1 MNKKILL
8 ILTLF
13 CFVVVAGTLSVFS
26 SNDLALAENSNIMI
40 DITKDSAFTAYGDAF
55 ALVTEQNVYVA
66 KDSKVYTYKE
76 ESQFTVLD
84 MAMNSKYLLL
94 LVTDTDGKDLYVY
107 EYNAE
112 GIKRIQINNSS
123 IYPQEII
130 ALYNDNDDTLYA
142 MDSNKVYIIEINSSS
157 ELWATFI
164 SKNPIYEHVDDFT
177 MLGSDV
183 LYIIYDG
190 DLYSTTLKNIN
201 SDHTDLSG
209 FLRLEGNFTDLVVA
223 DGSLLLLDNQKIY
236 KYDDVTNSL
245 TELLTAGIDGTSS
258 VATTYISAA
267 NTHYVYIKS
276 DLPSL
281 NMYVYDG
288 KTLEYY
294 NTFDRTI
301 YSHPTEYDLLTMQ
314 KVNNETV
321 VYSSPRHLQK
331 LATLSA
337 GDYIMLLNE
346 VGDYYYIYFEKEGKD
361 VCLGYIRKDSDF
373 TLCPAET
380 ECEIGAYAQALHPD
394 TTIYKY
400 PFVGNGMNKTGSEAV
415 AYVTIY
421 DQLVVM
427 DNVGRDGANTWGW
440 YKVGYLDAQGK
451 IVYGYIQEKNVSP
464 YTVLTPP
471 AISKT
476 VKLSSKKLGEYIKVY
491 ALPQEDAKLIA
502 ELKEG
507 TSIDLHEK
515 YDKNS
520 EWSAIIYNDMIAYV
534 KTENV
539 QPGGLTS
546 WQLALAI
553 TIPVV
558 VVAIAV
564 TVIILV
570 VVKKRKYLSRM

>member
-1 MNKKILL
+1 MNKKFL
-8 ILTLF
+8 ILTLL
-13 CFVVVAGTLSVFS
+13 CCVALAGVLSVFS
-26 SNDLALAENSNIMI
+26 TNDVALAENSNIMI
-40 DITKDSAFTAYGDAF
+40 DITKDSSFTAYGDAF
-55 ALVTEQNVYVA
+55 ALVTEQNVYIA
-66 KDSKVYTYKE
+66 KDSKVLTYKE
-76 ESQFTVLD
+76 ENQFTVLD

-94 LVTDTDGKDLYVY
+94 LVTDTYGKALYVY

-112 GIKRIQINNSS
+112 GITKTAINNSS
-123 IYPQEII
+123 IYPEEII
-130 ALYNDNDDTLYA
+130 ALYNNNDDTLYA

-164 SKNPIYEHVDDFT
+164 SKNPIYESVEDFT
-177 MLGSDV
+177 MLNSDV
-183 LYIIYDG
+183 LYFLHDG
-190 DLYSTTLKNIN
+190 DLYSTTSKNIN
-201 SDHTDLSG
+201 DADFSG
-209 FLRLEGNFTDLVVA
+209 FLKLEGNFTDLVVSN
-223 DGSLLLLDNQKIY
+223 GSLLLLDEQKIY

-245 TELLTAGIDGTSS
+245 TELLSTGIDGTSS
-258 VATTYISAA
+258 VATTYISSA

-301 YSHPTEYDLLTMQ
+301 YSHPAEYDILTMQ
-314 KVNNETV
+314 KINSETI

-346 VGDYYYIYFEKEGKD
+346 VGDFYYVYFDKEDKD
-361 VCLGYIRKDSDF
+361 VCLGYIRKDSDI
-373 TLCPAET
+373 TLCPADT

-394 TTIYKY
+394 TAIYKY
-400 PFVGNGMNKTGSEAV
+400 PFAGSGMNPTGSEAV

-427 DNVGRDGANTWGW
+427 DNVGRDGENTWGW
-440 YKVGYLDAQGK
+440 YKVGYLDPDNK
-451 IVYGYIQEKNVSP
+451 VVYGYIKEKNVSP

-491 ALPQEDAKLIA
+491 ALPQEDSKLIA

-520 EWSAIIYNDMIAYV
+520 EWTAIIYNDMIAYV

-558 VVAIAV
+558 VVAIVV